1 VAESSPVAGAASV
14 NLARKL
20 GSLYGRIAST
30 YLQSAPSLL
39 LLAVAVFIPLGL
51 LDALATEITV
61 DSLDLRHSL
70 ELLAVIAATAAVTV
84 TGLLGEVFYSG
95 TVAIYLTH
103 PEGEKPPGV
112 REIARRLEYRRLIL
126 VDIAYVAA
134 VIVGLVLFVIPGIL
148 VFVWFALA
156 GPVVEIEGRSV
167 RGALSRS
174 LRLVRGNFWLVFLVM
189 APVELVGDGLT
200 DLIAGLVHNLLGH
213 SFFATWMAESV
224 SNIAFTPIF
233 AVAAVLLTLDLIGAK
248 GGDARLNPSPIA
260 VTT

>member
-1 VAESSPVAGAASV
+1 M
-14 NLARKL
+14 NLTRKL
-20 GSLYGRIAST
+20 GSLYGRIAGT
-30 YLQSAPSLL
+30 YLKGAPSLL
-39 LLAVAVFIPLGL
+39 LLAVAVFVPLGL
-51 LDALATEITV
+51 LDALATEVSV
-61 DSLDLRHSL
+61 DSLDLAHGL
-70 ELLAVIAATAAVTV
+70 EVLAVIAATAAVTV

-134 VIVGLVLFVIPGIL
+134 VIVGLVLFIVPGIL

-174 LRLVRGNFWLVFLVM
+174 LSLVRGNFWLVFLVM
-189 APVELVGDGLT
+189 APVELIGDGLT
-200 DLIAGLVHNLLGH
+200 DLIAGLVHNVLGH

-224 SNIAFTPIF
+224 SNIVFTPIF
-233 AVAAVLLTLDLIGAK
+233 AVAAVLLTLDLIAAK
-248 GGDARLNPSPIA
+248 GGDARLNPGPIA